1 MKKIF
6 AVFERG
12 LFAPFLFAVQPIL
25 QLYLLNFDELTFA
38 DTVRVLLASL
48 ALTVLI
54 FGVSYLFLR
63 DVLKSALIAAPF
75 IFIFFLF
82 GDVTDWVSKTFS
94 LGPARSDFAVFLAAV
109 IIMSVWIWLL
119 LKRMKNPVT
128 VNLYFNLLSVLLLVN
143 TGVQVAN
150 HVRDNEIS
158 FNPSERSVVV
168 TKVESSAPRPD
179 IYYIIL
185 DGYGRQDIL
194 QTLYK
199 FDNSEFINALR
210 ARGFYVAD
218 ESSSNYIQTM
228 LSLTSSFN
236 MDYLQNLKLNGK
248 TPDNRA
254 ELIELLNYSEVRN
267 VLAQNGY
274 QTVSF
279 ENEYK
284 ATIPTADVYYEDST
298 SALTQPVTAFE
309 SIVIDHSLARTLN
322 HIPAFQRALV
332 EMPYETH
339 RQRILSTFDEL
350 EETPS
355 LDSDYFVYAHII
367 APHPPFVFDKDGNVV
382 NHDEPFTLFDANYYI
397 SEHSRGGYIGGYRKQ
412 LQYVNTLALQAID
425 AILAQSKTPPIIIIQ
440 GDHGPGAYLYWGS
453 LEQTIPSERFGIL
466 NAYYFPDHNYASLYP
481 TISPV
486 NSFRVVLNQYFK
498 TEYALLPD
506 LHYYSR
512 WNVPFDFIEVTDLTP
527 PQ

>member
-158 FNPSERSVVV
+158 FNPSERSVV
-168 TKVESSAPRPD
+168 
-179 IYYIIL
+179 
-185 DGYGRQDIL
+185 
-194 QTLYK
+194 
-199 FDNSEFINALR
+199 
-210 ARGFYVAD
+210 
-218 ESSSNYIQTM
+218 
-228 LSLTSSFN
+228 
-236 MDYLQNLKLNGK
+236 
-248 TPDNRA
+248 
-254 ELIELLNYSEVRN
+254 
-267 VLAQNGY
+267 
-274 QTVSF
+274 
-279 ENEYK
+279 
-284 ATIPTADVYYEDST
+284 
-298 SALTQPVTAFE
+298 
-309 SIVIDHSLARTLN
+309 
-322 HIPAFQRALV
+322 
-332 EMPYETH
+332 
-339 RQRILSTFDEL
+339 
-350 EETPS
+350 
-355 LDSDYFVYAHII
+355 
-367 APHPPFVFDKDGNVV
+367 
-382 NHDEPFTLFDANYYI
+382 
-397 SEHSRGGYIGGYRKQ
+397 
-412 LQYVNTLALQAID
+412 
-425 AILAQSKTPPIIIIQ
+425 
-440 GDHGPGAYLYWGS
+440 
-453 LEQTIPSERFGIL
+453 
-466 NAYYFPDHNYASLYP
+466 
-481 TISPV
+481 
-486 NSFRVVLNQYFK
+486 
-498 TEYALLPD
+498 
-506 LHYYSR
+506 
-512 WNVPFDFIEVTDLTP
+512 
-527 PQ
+527 